1 MKLQRDIAGCA
12 SLLGS
17 IYVIFKNFD
26 EVLRYIGCRP
36 YRLQKT
42 WVIPDMKPIDIATNY
57 ACICV
62 YILASDCVWR
72 IRRDVKPS
80 KVFEF
85 SDEKNIEK
93 MSVTE
98 SGRIAI
104 VWNKTK
110 ISVYDDAGE
119 TLQYIEIQQ
128 TNEVQLIK
136 QVIKVKGGSFI
147 GCNDRHLLKF
157 CEDGE
162 ITKLVNNM
170 GGNYI
175 LQGANKD
182 AIVVNTQEH
191 IVQMVDC
198 DTFELKT
205 TVLTVERDGVE
216 CPHHAHFARDTGQ
229 LLVSWLNYLD
239 VYSFN
244 ENELHS
250 YIAAGV
256 QETRDQQVAE
266 RAVLEMEVSQNKQ
279 YQELV
284 HVADKLTRSQLSAT
298 SGKCTCSVLR
308 YAGKDKKLSCRRGT
322 ARCVVS
328 VKILPIAMQQC
339 RNYLNDNS

>member
-1 MKLQRDIAGCA
+1 MKLQRDMAGSA

-17 IYVIFKNFD
+17 IYVIFWNFD
-26 EVLRYIGCRP
+26 EVLRYNGCRP
-36 YRLQKT
+36 YSLQKT
-42 WVIPDMKPIDIATNY
+42 WIIPGMKPIDIATNY

-62 YILASDCVWR
+62 YILDSGNDCVWR
-72 IRRDVKPS
+72 IRQDVEPS

-85 SDEKNIEK
+85 SDEKDIEK

-104 VWNKTK
+104 VWDKTK

-119 TLQYIEIQQ
+119 KLQYIEIQQ
-128 TNEVQLIK
+128 TNEVQFIK
-136 QVIKVKGGSFI
+136 HAIEVKGGSFI
-147 GCNDRHLLKF
+147 GCNDRHLFKF
-157 CEDGE
+157 SEDGE
-162 ITKLVNNM
+162 VTKPVNNM

-182 AIVVNTQEH
+182 ALVVNTQKH

-198 DTFELKT
+198 DTFEFKT

-216 CPHHAHFARDTGQ
+216 CPHHAHFAPDTGQ

-244 ENELHS
+244 ESELHS
-250 YIAAGV
+250 YLAASA

-266 RAVLEMEVSQNKQ
+266 RAVLEMEVSQSKQ

-298 SGKCTCSVLR
+298 SGKCACTLLR
-308 YAGKDKKLSCRRGT
+308 SAGKEK
-322 ARCVVS
+322 A
-328 VKILPIAMQQC
+328 
-339 RNYLNDNS
+339 